1 MASSEAPWKA
11 SHMLITLC
19 RPVTMRASLSAM
31 PMAPGIEAWRRQRLP
46 EIVARVFLKE
56 GTRLLVDLC
65 CLPSRP
71 QIRDVSVPFGLQSRD
86 VHGSPLRLLFD
97 ARPLGAC
104 PRSAAWFQQFIR

>member
-1 MASSEAPWKA
+1 
-11 SHMLITLC
+11 
-19 RPVTMRASLSAM
+19 M
-31 PMAPGIEAWRRQRLP
+31 PQGIEAWRRQRLP

-86 VHGSPLRLLFD
+86 VHGSPPRLLFD

-104 PRSAAWFQQFIR
+104 PRSSSWFQCCIRREVADCCGKVGSSPRPARTAPPSTTGIT